1 MSVNAGKKPAR
12 TADHAKRQTKVSG
25 KHDHQILA
33 YKEAIGKTV
42 EAILHSKDD
51 TEGFWTL
58 EIRFTDKTAFFFNV
72 DARPRVQADYMKDD
86 KGDLRPVRRYG
97 MKTVCD
103 W

>member
-1 MSVNAGKKPAR
+1 MSVNAGKKSAR
-12 TADHAKRQTKVSG
+12 AAGRAKRQTN
-25 KHDHQILA
+25 HDHQILA
-33 YKEAIGKTV
+33 YKEATGKTV
-42 EAILHSKDD
+42 EAILHSRDD

-58 EIRFTDKTAFFFNV
+58 EIRFTDKTAFFFDI
-72 DARPRVQADYMKDD
+72 DARPRVRADYMKDD